1 MGRGGLPGDR
11 RSPSEHNHVVPF
23 KYNYGIPGCERW
35 TGLDCDPH
43 HPTIGVVIERATVGR
58 PDRCRA
64 PAGACAVHC
73 WCVALSLCAS
83 EDLHPERRSDPE
95 CVVSAS
101 FATGCVPSPT
111 VNGASTRPWT
121 GMYTFVKDDT
131 QYELVEYACHEG
143 NYGMFNILTG
153 SRAKE
158 READSQR

>member
-1 MGRGGLPGDR
+1 VSCPRRCLR
-11 RSPSEHNHVVPF
+11 RSLLVRSAKPL
-23 KYNYGIPGCERW
+23 R
-35 TGLDCDPH
+35 L
-43 HPTIGVVIERATVGR
+43 R
-58 PDRCRA
+58 
-64 PAGACAVHC
+64 
-73 WCVALSLCAS
+73 
-83 EDLHPERRSDPE
+83 DLHPERRSDPE